1 MKESFSKTYDAHF
14 KNCWGRICQCWPVH
28 IISEFHCLFLVV
40 EVQKSFSCNRLL
52 RTRLEVHLLKAMA
65 ARHGASQQEPSS
77 TWVSYISLFKK
88 SGRIG
93 LDVIWCYPIS
103 SKLTL
108 FLETRCWFSS
118 CFIVLQELSDL
129 WLLPSNACGQEQ
141 LQHSGEL
148 WETWWGDANVALHC
162 VPSWEIAFHSADSLN
177 SLNWLACV
185 LPASSFPAIW
195 QIERPWLPWKNIHEI
210 RRYIAVG
217 SYALIFWSREAALL
231 EASDC
236 ELLDVTCNQIQDK
249 ASQTCQVCLLTN
261 EILNAVFKKFSTWLL
276 GKEVGWCC
284 EACEL

>member
-1 MKESFSKTYDAHF
+1 MSPTKWEAMRHMTLIYFDGTCLFWFEMPFAALLPHSAAVWRCVMAYIPIHGAVKESFSKTYDAHF
-14 KNCWGRICQCWPVH
+14 KNCWRRLCQCWPVH
-28 IISEFHCLFLVV
+28 VISEFHCLFLVV

-77 TWVSYISLFKK
+77 TWVSYISLFKR

-93 LDVIWCYPIS
+93 LDVIWCYQIS
-103 SKLTL
+103 STLTF
-108 FLETRCWFSS
+108 FLETRCWVSS

-177 SLNWLACV
+177 WLACV
-185 LPASSFPAIW
+185 LPAIW
-195 QIERPWLPWKNIHEI
+195 QIE
-210 RRYIAVG
+210 
-217 SYALIFWSREAALL
+217 ALTALKKHAWNSEVHCSWVL
-231 EASDC
+231 CTD
-236 ELLDVTCNQIQDK
+236 LLVKGGCT
-249 ASQTCQVCLLTN
+249 
-261 EILNAVFKKFSTWLL
+261 FR
-276 GKEVGWCC
+276 G
-284 EACEL
+284 

>member
-1 MKESFSKTYDAHF
+1 MKGWSMVIHEPHKMGSHAAYDFDILWWDMPFLIWDAFCSSASPLCSRVTVCHGIHSYP
-14 KNCWGRICQCWPVH
+14 WS
-28 IISEFHCLFLVV
+28 SERELFQNVRCTLQELLASALPMLTRSCYKWVSLPLFFLVV

-77 TWVSYISLFKK
+77 TWVSYISLFKR

-93 LDVIWCYPIS
+93 LDVIWCYQIS
-103 SKLTL
+103 STLTF
-108 FLETRCWFSS
+108 FLETRCWVSS

-177 SLNWLACV
+177 WLACV
-185 LPASSFPAIW
+185 LPAIW
-195 QIERPWLPWKNIHEI
+195 QIEALTALKKHPWNSEVHCSWVLCTD
-210 RRYIAVG
+210 
-217 SYALIFWSREAALL
+217 LL
-231 EASDC
+231 VKGGC
-236 ELLDVTCNQIQDK
+236 T
-249 ASQTCQVCLLTN
+249 
-261 EILNAVFKKFSTWLL
+261 FR
-276 GKEVGWCC
+276 G
-284 EACEL
+284 